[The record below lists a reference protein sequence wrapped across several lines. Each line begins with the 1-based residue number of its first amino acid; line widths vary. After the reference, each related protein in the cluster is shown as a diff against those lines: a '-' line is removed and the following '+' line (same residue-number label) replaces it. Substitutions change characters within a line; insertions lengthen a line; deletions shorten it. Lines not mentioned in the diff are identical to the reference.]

1 MAFEPSGDD
10 YLLNALIARLFEEK
24 RDVVL
29 LASGRLI
36 TDKENRIKLA
46 LAAYYLR
53 RKNDHMT
60 LETR

>member
-1 MAFEPSGDD
+1 VAFQPSGDD

-36 TDKENRIKLA
+36 TDNENRIKLA
-46 LAAYYLR
+46 
-53 RKNDHMT
+53 
-60 LETR
+60 